1 MIFIHISGNYQTLLT
16 IMMDNIFPKLHKEG
30 YKFLAISIII
40 TFIVWLFSNFLT
52 IIMLLITVWVYYFFR
67 DPERVIIYDNSYLV
81 SPADGLV
88 TDISEINGPEELGLE
103 NNKYT
108 RISIFMN
115 VFNCHVNRTP
125 IEGKVEEIFYK
136 PGKFFNASLDKASKE
151 NERNYYKI
159 LSTKN
164 EEIIIVQIAGLIA
177 RRIVCEVSKDQN
189 LKQGDRIGM
198 IRFGSRVDIF
208 FKNKKIL
215 TKSGQ
220 NVVAGESL
228 LAKE

>member
-1 MIFIHISGNYQTLLT
+1 
-16 IMMDNIFPKLHKEG
+16 
-30 YKFLAISIII
+30 
-40 TFIVWLFSNFLT
+40 
-52 IIMLLITVWVYYFFR
+52 VWVYYFFR
-67 DPERVIIYDNSYLV
+67 DPDRVVINDNSYLV

-103 NNKYT
+103 NDKYT

-125 IEGKVEEIFYK
+125 TEGKVEEIFYK

-159 LSTKN
+159 LSTKG

-177 RRIVCEVSKDQN
+177 RRIICEVSKDQN

-198 IRFGSRVDIF
+198 IRFGSRVDLF

-215 TKSGQ
+215 TKIGQ

>member
-1 MIFIHISGNYQTLLT
+1 MFNS
-16 IMMDNIFPKLHKEG
+16 IFPKIHKEG

-40 TFIVWLFSNFLT
+40 TFLVLLFSKFLGIILILLT
-52 IIMLLITVWVYYFFR
+52 IWVYYFFR
-67 DPERVIIYDNSYLV
+67 DPERFSINDDNFLV

-88 TDISEINGPEELGLE
+88 TSISEQTGPIELQLE
-103 NNKYT
+103 NTTYT
-108 RISIFMN
+108 KVSVFMN

-125 IEGKVEEIFYK
+125 LTGKIEEINYK
-136 PGKFFNASLDKASKE
+136 PGKFINASLDKASEE

-159 LSTKN
+159 KCKTTG

-177 RRIVCEVSKDQN
+177 RRIVCDVEQGQE

-208 FKNKKIL
+208 FKNKKVL
-215 TKSGQ
+215 AKVGQ
-220 NVVAGESL
+220 NVIAGESL
-228 LAKE
+228 IASNR

>member
-1 MIFIHISGNYQTLLT
+1 
-16 IMMDNIFPKLHKEG
+16 MMDNIFPKLHKEG

-52 IIMLLITVWVYYFFR
+52 FIMLLITVWVYYFFR
-67 DPERVIIYDNSYLV
+67 DPDRVAINDNSYLV

-125 IEGKVEEIFYK
+125 TEGKVEEIFYK

-159 LSTKN
+159 LSIKG

-177 RRIVCEVSKDQN
+177 RRIICEVSKDQN

-198 IRFGSRVDIF
+198 IRFGSRVDLF
-208 FKNKKIL
+208 VKNKKIL
-215 TKSGQ
+215 TKIGQ